1 MKNDRA
7 LAYGAFAVVCI
18 VWGTTYLAIRIAVE
32 TMTPML
38 LTGARFTAA
47 GVILFIIALLR
58 GESIPRDRRLLR
70 DVVIVGILLVCIGN
84 LAVVWAEQWV
94 PSGIA
99 ALLVATAPFW
109 AAILESMRK
118 GGDRIGLRGGA
129 GMLIG
134 FLGVALLVTPRGA
147 GGAFDRHFVLGALAI
162 QIGCFCWQLGTMRS
176 KYRLGGI
183 TPLMS
188 SGLQMLS
195 GGVIVGAVGFASGE
209 AHRFTATPR
218 TLGALLYLTLFGSV
232 LAYTAFVYAVTAI
245 RTTSLSLYAYIN
257 PVVAVILGWAI
268 LREPLS
274 TTAIVAMVVILV
286 GLALSQSGRGKK
298 RGTASEAL
306 PLSSST
312 FSPPQRGEGAEGG

>member
-1 MKNDRA
+1 MKNERA
-7 LAYGAFAVVCI
+7 LAYLAFATVCI

-38 LTGARFTAA
+38 LTGARFTVA
-47 GVILFIIALLR
+47 GLILFGIARLR
-58 GESIPRDRRLLR
+58 GENIPRDRRLLL
-70 DVVIVGILLVCIGN
+70 DVVVVGILLVCVGN

-109 AAILESMRK
+109 AVILESMRK
-118 GGDRIGLRGGA
+118 GGDRIRLRGAA

-134 FLGVALLVTPRGA
+134 FVGVALLVTPRGA
-147 GGAFDRHFVLGALAI
+147 GSAFDHHFILGALAI
-162 QIGCFCWQLGTMRS
+162 QVGCVCWQWGTMHS
-176 KYRLGGI
+176 KSRLGGI

-188 SGLQMLS
+188 SGLQMLA
-195 GGVIVGAVGFASGE
+195 GGLIVGAVGFSVGE

-218 TLGALLYLTLFGSV
+218 TLSALLYLTLFGSV

-245 RTTSLSLYAYIN
+245 RTTSLSLYTYIN

-268 LREPLS
+268 LREPL
-274 TTAIVAMVVILV
+274 TGTAMLAMVVILA

-298 RGTASEAL
+298 QATQNESATVGRAV
-306 PLSSST
+306 
-312 FSPPQRGEGAEGG
+312 

>member
-7 LAYGAFAVVCI
+7 LAYLAFATVCI

-47 GVILFIIALLR
+47 GVILLAIALLR
-58 GESIPRDRRLLR
+58 GESVPRDRRVLR
-70 DVVIVGILLVCIGN
+70 DVVIVGVLLVCVGN

-109 AAILESMRK
+109 AVILEAMRR
-118 GGDRIGLRGGA
+118 GGDRIRLRGA
-129 GMLIG
+129 IGMLIG
-134 FLGVALLVTPRGA
+134 FIGVALLVTPSGA
-147 GGAFDRHFVLGALAI
+147 GNAFDPHFILGALAI
-162 QIGCFCWQLGTMRS
+162 QVGCFCWQFGTMHS
-176 KYRLGGI
+176 KSRLSGI
-183 TPLMS
+183 PPLTS
-188 SGLQMLS
+188 SGLQMLA
-195 GGVIVGAVGFASGE
+195 GGVIVGAVGFATGE
-209 AHRFTATPR
+209 AHRFSATPR

-232 LAYTAFVYAVTAI
+232 LGYTAFVYAVTTI

-268 LREPLS
+268 LHEPL
-274 TTAIVAMVVILV
+274 TKTAIGAMIVILA
-286 GLALSQSGRGKK
+286 GLALSQSGRGA
-298 RGTASEAL
+298 RASVPAGDV
-306 PLSSST
+306 PVID
-312 FSPPQRGEGAEGG
+312 RAA